1 MSDHKAFRRYF
12 LLFGLL
18 ALALAVY
25 LIKTVLW
32 PAPLWRCR
40 ETYSGL
46 RWSEAEAGGDPVP
59 CVLTL
64 EGKRSLSG
72 SFSGDVILEVQ
83 GENPVVR
90 EDCDGTGGPG
100 QWAFTRLRRTEDP
113 SGRADTAFQA
123 VGYLFTDGET
133 DGFFTFAFFEED
145 PAYEEGTLYSGP
157 AETLTEVREADRL
170 ARQ

>member
-1 MSDHKAFRRYF
+1 MSHPSAFRRYA

-18 ALALAVY
+18 ALALAAY

-32 PAPLWRCR
+32 PAPLWPCR
-40 ETYSGL
+40 ETYTGL
-46 RWSEAEAGGDPVP
+46 RWSETEEETAP

-72 SFSGDVILEVQ
+72 SFSGTVILEV
-83 GENPVVR
+83 EEEEPVVR

-100 QWAFTRLRRTEDP
+100 QWAFTRLRRTEAP
-113 SGRADTAFQA
+113 SGKADTSFQA
-123 VGYLFTDGET
+123 VGHLITGGEE

-145 PAYEEGTLYSGP
+145 PAYGAVTFYSGP
-157 AETLTEVREADRL
+157 AETREEAQEADRL
-170 ARQ
+170 ARERS